1 MEHGLDVLFQKVKFA
16 IRKHIAAANSLR
28 PWQLPQRDIANEIR
42 AAPSLPSARFPIV
55 FRGILTLLAQ
65 YRSRGLLFLWRS
77 LLKLGYC
84 YTAMFSS
91 EEQFLTH
98 YVIGYGSFLGH
109 RRQYLFPVYRTFAGG
124 MAFASKYVTVRR

>member
-1 MEHGLDVLFQKVKFA
+1 MKHGLDVLFQKVKFA
-16 IRKHIAAANSLR
+16 IRKHIAPNSLA
-28 PWQLPQRDIANEIR
+28 PWQRPQRDIANEIR
-42 AAPSLPSARFPIV
+42 GAPSLPPARFPIV

-77 LLKLGYC
+77 ILKLDYC

-91 EEQFLTH
+91 EEHLPTH
-98 YVIGYGSFLGH
+98 YVIAYGSFLGR

-124 MAFASKYVTVRR
+124 VVFASKYVTVRR

>member
-1 MEHGLDVLFQKVKFA
+1 MKHGLDVLFQKVKFA

-98 YVIGYGSFLGH
+98 YVIGYGSFLGR